1 MTKLH
6 RKDLKQDEVREK
18 VTEAVRSVSLHGR
31 EVIYIIALV
40 VAVGF
45 IAFIWWYYEKNQS
58 QESQK
63 ILGTALRKM
72 ESPVGQEAAANPTV
86 KPEFNYKTES
96 EKYAAALKD
105 FESIIK
111 NYGNTPAADMARYQA
126 GVCAYYLNDSRKA
139 EEYLKQSTKVSDR
152 NILFYLSRIAL
163 ANFYNNSGRTD
174 EAIKVLKE
182 AIDKNKDLVPQD
194 NLLLELADI
203 YEKTGKTKEARETLQ
218 KIVDGYKE
226 SPSSFQAQNRL
237 NELKDK

>member
-6 RKDLKQDEVREK
+6 RRELKQDEVREK

-31 EVIYIIALV
+31 EVFYIIALV

-45 IAFIWWYYEKNQS
+45 IAFIWSYYEKNQR

-63 ILGTALRKM
+63 ILGTALKKM
-72 ESPVGQEAAANPTV
+72 EAPVGPEATANPTV
-86 KPEFNYKTES
+86 KPEFSYKTES

-126 GVCAYYLNDSRKA
+126 GVCAYYLNDARKA

-163 ANFYNNSGRTD
+163 ANFYNNAGRSD